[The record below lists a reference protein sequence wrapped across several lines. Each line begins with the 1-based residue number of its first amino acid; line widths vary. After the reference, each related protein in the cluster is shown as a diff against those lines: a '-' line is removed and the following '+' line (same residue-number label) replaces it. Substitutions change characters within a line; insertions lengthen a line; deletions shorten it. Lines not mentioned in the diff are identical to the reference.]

1 MKIFHKGD
9 KKIQNTKNLQSE
21 IANYQDSVS
30 SGNDE
35 LTSIGLESKIVNAAV
50 RKYFASELP
59 EKERKIYAEINF
71 SPLFDPVFIVY
82 FVDPCW

>member
-59 EKERKIYAEINF
+59 
-71 SPLFDPVFIVY
+71 
-82 FVDPCW
+82 